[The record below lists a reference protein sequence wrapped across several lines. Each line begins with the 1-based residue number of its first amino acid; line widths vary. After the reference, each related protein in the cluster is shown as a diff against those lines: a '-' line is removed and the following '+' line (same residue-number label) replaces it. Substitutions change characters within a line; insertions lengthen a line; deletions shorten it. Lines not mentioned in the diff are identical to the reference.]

1 MIVAVRPLLVIS
13 HCIQYV
19 PVVRGVRMV
28 GAVRAL
34 ENLDRAC
41 YIFALLRVVAYG
53 PGEVNCICQKIM

>member
-34 ENLDRAC
+34 EDFHRAR
-41 YIFALLRVVAYG
+41 YIFALLGGVA
-53 PGEVNCICQKIM
+53 